1 MAFNVS
7 FVNRGDYLFEVRGKE
22 EGHWLRRPVSAD
34 ESSTPKAEV
43 WGPTDNNS
51 FHETSGS
58 ELEDIAFSYTRN
70 LPPLYK
76 NTERNHLEVPALP
89 EKWKRAGPW
98 EGCPYLKVE
107 DGANDRGFMEPME
120 RTPRRRRNRLSRFS
134 FSERG
139 FNSSDDDDDDDMREY
154 YEFFDWADKE
164 WTESFAGRS
173 KEEILERD
181 LFRGNMREWTPAK
194 LKARFGVTSKVYLMR
209 LLRRRKLVMCDGEA
223 FDAMVSRRA
232 ALKQE
237 LSGDEYDDE
246 EEREFDE
253 LFKGRRDGRTD
264 WGHMTEAE
272 QDAFSTALAQDEV
285 GMCKVSC
292 WCDLPEFE
300 GFPQAAF
307 VPLSPTREEFEPRTP

>member
-1 MAFNVS
+1 MAVNIS
-7 FVNRGDYLFEVRGKE
+7 FVNKGDYLFEVREKE

-34 ESSTPKAEV
+34 ESSTSEDEV
-43 WGPTDNNS
+43 WGSTDNDS

-58 ELEDIAFSYTRN
+58 ELEDMAFSYTRN
-70 LPPLYK
+70 LPPPYK
-76 NTERNHLEVPALP
+76 NTERNHLEAPALP

-98 EGCPYLKVE
+98 EGSPYLKVE

-120 RTPRRRRNRLSRFS
+120 QTRPRRNNRLSRFS
-134 FSERG
+134 FSRSAFDRSG
-139 FNSSDDDDDDDMREY
+139 DDDDDMREY

-181 LFRGNMREWTPAK
+181 LFRGNMREWTPPE
-194 LKARFGVTSKVYLMR
+194 LKARFGVPSKVYLMR

-223 FDAMVSRRA
+223 FDAMVSRKA

-237 LSGDEYDDE
+237 WGDEYDDE
-246 EEREFDE
+246 EEGGFDG
-253 LFKGRRDGRTD
+253 LLKGRRDGRTD

-292 WCDLPEFE
+292 LCDLPEFE
-300 GFPQAAF
+300 GFPHAAF